1 MAAVRRGVGI
11 DTTMGF
17 TPAGGL
23 MMGTRSG
30 DLDPGVLVYLLVEKG
45 RTPATVD
52 YLVNQRSGLI
62 GVSGTSSD
70 VRDLLSRSPTT
81 PTPRRRSIST
91 ATWRGSTSAPWRRC
105 WAGWT
110 PWSSPPESAPMP
122 PRSARIC
129 QGMEFLGIRLD
140 AERNAAN
147 AAVISATDS
156 PATVRVMKTDEESII
171 ARHTWKM
178 LEKELEVRS

>member
-1 MAAVRRGVGI
+1 MIIAHLGNGASMAAVLGGQGI

-62 GVSGTSSD
+62 GVSGSSSD
-70 VRDLLSRSPTT
+70 MRDLLRPRGRRSPRRPGRRAVLLPGAEILGALAAVLGRTGHAGLHRRRRHQCPQRSASAFAGAWSFSASAWT
-81 PTPRRRSIST
+81 PASTRPTPR
-91 ATWRGSTSAPWRRC
+91 
-105 WAGWT
+105 
-110 PWSSPPESAPMP
+110 
-122 PRSARIC
+122 
-129 QGMEFLGIRLD
+129 
-140 AERNAAN
+140 
-147 AAVISATDS
+147 
-156 PATVRVMKTDEESII
+156 
-171 ARHTWKM
+171 
-178 LEKELEVRS
+178 